1 MAKKIKPV
9 SKIVRTETRII
20 RKDGRYY
27 IQSRKSYGFEE
38 NWIPA
43 VDISEKNGEIYIE
56 GEVPGVAPEDITIT
70 VHTNLVEIKGIKREK
85 FPQKKIRFFRM
96 EREHGTF
103 QRFIFLPGSVNPE
116 KTRAVLENGILII
129 TLVKL

>member
-27 IQSRKSYGFEE
+27 IQSRKSYGLEE

-103 QRFIFLPGSVNPE
+103 QRFIFLPGSVDPE
-116 KTRAVLENGILII
+116 KTQAVLENGILII